1 MKGIIIFFTI
11 VILILICV
19 FAYFST
25 KNMHENFTGVPT
37 GEEEQTGDEESKAT
51 PPCFGSSDSRP
62 TKGCVTVKVGKKS
75 FYAPE
80 IPKCNNSE
88 AQFVDDDGVYS
99 CSTCPTG
106 YLSNGVYC
114 ESPDPNDLGFPSS
127 EYEYSSSNVDK
138 KFQYKTDKN
147 IMEEKTKCES
157 DEFENLSNWP
167 TSHAVLKKIT
177 DDKKMNELKFHYSN
191 YKTSNRE
198 CKSFTECNINDS
210 WVDNYDAFTINAYDP
225 MFHDDATNG
234 ASDAVDDSTKKYFE
248 DISCETLT
256 TEPSSTYFVT
266 NEYDFTTPVNIPG
279 TTQKVNIADRIFEEH
294 TTDCPKGEHISN
306 IKSTLPALTD
316 YYTANRFCNS
326 CNDNT
331 YSNAENMTKCVD
343 QPMCIAGQ
351 LVPIKYVDN
360 PDTDASITKKEQI
373 ICKNLDENS
382 DCPKST
388 KNVPGC
394 YMDKKTHREWKYMTR
409 PECDGNVHYFFGKTG
424 CATPPLSQFKNK
436 GECKSASDQ
445 LHAKCPV

>member
-19 FAYFST
+19 FAYFAT

-37 GEEEQTGDEESKAT
+37 GEEESKET
-51 PPCFGSSDSRP
+51 HPCFGSSDSTP
-62 TKGCVTVKVGKKS
+62 KKGCVTVKVGEKS
-75 FYAPE
+75 FYAPD
-80 IPKCNNSE
+80 IPTCDVSK
-88 AQFVDDDGVYS
+88 ALFVDDDGVYS

-114 ESPDPNDLGFPSS
+114 ESPDPNDLGFPSGNKMGG
-127 EYEYSSSNVDK
+127 E
-138 KFQYKTDKN
+138 Q
-147 IMEEKTKCES
+147 MEEKDIYRYLNKNENEMTPKTTCS
-157 DEFENLSNWP
+157 SGTYENLSNWP

-191 YKTSNRE
+191 YKTSNRD

-210 WVDNYDAFTINAYDP
+210 WVDNYDTFTINAYDP
-225 MFHDDATNG
+225 MFHDMANSGD
-234 ASDAVDDSTKKYFE
+234 SHAVNDSTKKYFE

-266 NEYDFTTPVNIPG
+266 NEADFTPVNIPG
-279 TTQKVNIADRIFEEH
+279 TTQNVNIADRIFKKF
-294 TTDCPKGEHISN
+294 TTNCPKGTHISN
-306 IKSTLPALTD
+306 AKSTLPALTD

-343 QPMCIAGQ
+343 QPMCSAGQ

-409 PECDGNVHYFFGKTG
+409 KECELKEDGEEYVFNPECVNE
-424 CATPPLSQFKNK
+424 FKNK
-436 GECKSASDQ
+436 GKCLSDKQ
-445 LHAKCPV
+445 HSSYFYPTCPA